1 MIDSISHIARDNKT
15 ATAALYVAGLSF
27 IVADVVP
34 TPADAAY
41 FYLQR
46 KDKEALEAGKMT
58 NKQYW
63 IRDAVYYYTLNPLWW
78 GLVLGAMVF
87 TKGSAAKKAKIGLA
101 LLGTGMVVGVL
112 HKNIVSKK

>member
-1 MIDSISHIARDNKT
+1 MTDSISHIANDNKT

-46 KDKEALEAGKMT
+46 KDKEALDAGNMT

-63 IRDAVYYYTLNPLWW
+63 IRDAIYYYTLNPLWW
-78 GLVLGAMVF
+78 GIVLGAMVY
-87 TKGSAAKKAKIGLA
+87 TKGTAVQKAKIGLA
-101 LLGTGMVVGVL
+101 LLGAGMVVGVL